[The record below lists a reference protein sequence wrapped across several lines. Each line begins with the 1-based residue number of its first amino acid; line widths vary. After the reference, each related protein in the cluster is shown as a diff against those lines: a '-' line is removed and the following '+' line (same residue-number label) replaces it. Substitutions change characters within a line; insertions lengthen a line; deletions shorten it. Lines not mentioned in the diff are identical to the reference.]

1 MAIFILVFMFCF
13 GIVQS
18 LPAQADLQPRWLVD
32 SPTAGLLPKGSFAMD
47 LRFYGENGILTQLE
61 VGLLNRAS
69 AGFSF
74 GGEQLVGNKGARWN
88 PRIEFMGRVRVIE
101 EGIQIPALAVGFHS
115 QGYGAYDQDLERYTT
130 KSKGFYAVLSK
141 NFGSVLGDIGVH
153 GGLNRSLEDGDG
165 DGDISGFVGI
175 DKQFG
180 RMFSLL
186 LEYDFAFND
195 NQDNTLDSG
204 RGGLLNGG
212 GRWTIIQRFTLEFD
226 LKNIFRSGRRSPTPD
241 REIRVLYVQKF

>member
-1 MAIFILVFMFCF
+1 MAIFILVFMVCF

-18 LPAQADLQPRWLVD
+18 LHAQAGLQPRWLVD

-47 LRFYGENGILTQLE
+47 LRFYGENGILTQVE
-61 VGLLNRAS
+61 IGLLNRAS
-69 AGFSF
+69 AGVSF

-101 EGIQIPALAVGFHS
+101 EGIKMPALAVGFHS
-115 QGYGAYDQDLERYTT
+115 QGYGTYDQTLERYAT
-130 KSKGFYAVLSK
+130 KSKGFYVVLSK
-141 NFGSVLGDIGVH
+141 NFWFTLGDCGVH
-153 GGLNRSLEDGDG
+153 GGVNRSLEDGDG

-180 RMFSLL
+180 RLFSLL

-204 RGGLLNGG
+204 RGGRLNGG
-212 GRWTIIQRFTLEFD
+212 GRWTIFQRFILEFD
-226 LKNIFRSGRRSPTPD
+226 LKNIFRSGRRSSMPD